1 MDEAKPV
8 FDYKAVVSYTGKVIY
23 IPHVKVSVLCRLK
36 LKRFLYDTQT
46 CGFRFGSWTYNT
58 KKVIH
63 IGPKFKILQGDNY
76 RPQRSCGK
84 VMFLHLSVFL
94 FPRGDMHDMHAPW
107 ACMAPAHKHPRH
119 ACPPACPLPWACM
132 PPSVHAPQA
141 RMPPPKQILRDVVNE
156 RAVSI
161 LLECILV

>member
-23 IPHVKVSVLCRLK
+23 FPHMKVSVLCRLK
-36 LKRFLYDTQT
+36 LKRFPYDTQT

-84 VMFLHLSVFL
+84 VMFLHLSVIL
-94 FPRGDMHDMHAPW
+94 STRGDMHDMHAPW
-107 ACMAPAHKHPRH
+107 ACMPPQHTNTPGMHASQHAHFPGH
-119 ACPPACPLPWACM
+119 ACPLGM
-132 PPSVHAPQA
+132 HAP
-141 RMPPPKQILRDVVNE
+141 PPADTTRCGQ
-156 RAVSI
+156 
-161 LLECILV
+161 

>member
-23 IPHVKVSVLCRLK
+23 FPHMKVSVLCRLK
-36 LKRFLYDTQT
+36 LKRFPYDTQT

-76 RPQRSCGK
+76 HPQRSCGK
-84 VMFLHLSVFL
+84 VMFLHLSVIL
-94 FPRGDMHDMHAPW
+94 STRGDMHDMHAPW
-107 ACMAPAHKHPRH
+107 ACMPPSTQTPQ
-119 ACPPACPLPWACM
+119 ACMPPSLPTSQGMHVPWACM
-132 PPSVHAPQA
+132 PLPQ
-141 RMPPPKQILRDVVNE
+141 QILRDVVNE
-156 RAVSI
+156 RAVRI
-161 LLECILV
+161 LLECIPA